1 MQKQLS
7 FVSIS
12 LSRRETGLNSLP
24 KMMLI
29 NLSRKKTNFY
39 LSSTSFLLNHDTSCK
54 IKIFKENLTSV
65 MVCKKFYMN
74 KKYKGK
80 YHYFPSD
87 RCKAINKHD
96 GKTSLD

>member
-1 MQKQLS
+1 
-7 FVSIS
+7 
-12 LSRRETGLNSLP
+12 
-24 KMMLI
+24 MMLI

-54 IKIFKENLTSV
+54 IKMFKENLTPV
-65 MVCKKFYMN
+65 MVCKKSYMN

-80 YHYFPSD
+80 YNYLPSD
-87 RCKAINKHD
+87 RCKDTNKRD